1 MSRVKLE
8 LLLRNSLVYLPFTI
22 FIIAVSIIL
31 NKTLECIIFIISYTL
46 FRHSFKIELHM
57 NTTAKCIQISL
68 VTFVISILIVVPK
81 NISIIFASCFGLV
94 VNYILSTF
102 FVTTTKITRGI
113 NKDILL
119 GKCNKYGLN
128 ELETNILILFYSKRM
143 KIQDI
148 ADKYNYSIERINQI
162 KKKAL
167 GKIT

>member
-1 MSRVKLE
+1 
-8 LLLRNSLVYLPFTI
+8 
-22 FIIAVSIIL
+22 
-31 NKTLECIIFIISYTL
+31 
-46 FRHSFKIELHM
+46 M

>member
-119 GKCNKYGLN
+119 GKCNQYGLN

-148 ADKYNYSIERINQI
+148 ADKYSYSIERINQI